1 MSMLLVIG
9 NRNYSSW
16 SLRPWLVLKH
26 AGASFEEIV
35 VPLSQPNTPEEIRRH
50 SPSGRVPVLKDGDVT
65 VWDSLAI
72 SEYVNEKFPDA
83 KLWPADSKLRAVARS
98 VCAEMHSGFQAV
110 RSELPMNIRLRRRKE
125 PSADADREIARLVAL
140 WAEHRN
146 RHGRAGPFL
155 FGAFSIADAFFAPV
169 ATRFVT
175 YGVKVEGAAA
185 EYMRTLLGMPSMQ
198 EWSDKAHKEPWS
210 EPKYD

>member
-1 MSMLLVIG
+1 MLLVIG

-26 AGASFEEIV
+26 AGAAFEEIV
-35 VPLSQPNTPEEIRRH
+35 VPLSQANTPEEIRRH
-50 SPSGRVPVLKDGDVT
+50 SPSGRVPVLKDEDLT

-72 SEYVNEKFPDA
+72 CEYVNEKFPDA
-83 KLWPADSKLRAVARS
+83 KLWPQEVKTRATARS
-98 VCAEMHSGFQAV
+98 VCAEMHSGFGAI
-110 RSELPMNIRLRRRKE
+110 RSQFPMNIRLRRKKE
-125 PSADADREIARLVAL
+125 PTAEADAEIARLVAM
-140 WAEHRN
+140 WAEHRMRHS
-146 RHGRAGPFL
+146 RHGPYL
-155 FGAFSIADAFFAPV
+155 FGAFCIADAFFAPV

-175 YGVKVEGAAA
+175 YGIKVDGAAG
-185 EYMRTLLGMPSMQ
+185 EYMRTLLGMPAMQ